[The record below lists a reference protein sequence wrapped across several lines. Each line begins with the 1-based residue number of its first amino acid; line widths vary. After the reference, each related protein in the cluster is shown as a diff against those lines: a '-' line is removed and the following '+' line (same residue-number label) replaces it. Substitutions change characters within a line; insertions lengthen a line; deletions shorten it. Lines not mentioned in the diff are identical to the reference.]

1 MKKSALKSVIRE
13 VIVDYINEK
22 RKKESPIMDPVNFT
36 NVSELGGYF
45 TNIKHS
51 GPVGKNHKNSAKY
64 TLNKK

>member
-1 MKKSALKSVIRE
+1 MKKSTLKSIIRE
-13 VIVDYINEK
+13 IILKMTNK
-22 RKKESPIMDPVNFT
+22 NKKEAPIMDPINFT